1 MDKGLRS
8 LQEEK
13 EEKENMIKCPTKIKV
28 GYKDITIE
36 FIRSDF
42 AKQTDSYGEYHHR
55 ANKIEIQQDLT
66 PQDFANTLL
75 HEVIHAVAY
84 EMSLTQEGN
93 ILSKDSNEEIVVNSI
108 TNGLLT
114 VIKDNSWFLKI
125 LQENIDKK

>member
-1 MDKGLRS
+1 
-8 LQEEK
+8 
-13 EEKENMIKCPTKIKV
+13 MIKCPTKIKV

-42 AKQTDSYGEYHHR
+42 AKQTDCYGEYHHR

-66 PQDFANTLL
+66 PSDFANTLL
-75 HEVIHAVAY
+75 HEVLHAVAY

-93 ILSKDSNEEIVVNSI
+93 ILSKSSDEEIVVNSI

-125 LQENIDKK
+125 LQENINKK